1 MNNEYFRKDLGE
13 EITALSWDGETA
25 VVGGG
30 RGTLQ
35 VWNLLQG
42 AKVWAEQAHQ
52 GRVSALAVLEAGRRI
67 VSGGEDRRVIV
78 WRTENS

>member
-1 MNNEYFRKDLGE
+1 MFLSRKDLGE
-13 EITALSWDGETA
+13 EITALVWDGETT

-42 AKVWAEQAHQ
+42 TKILAEKVHE
-52 GRVSALAVLEAGRRI
+52 GRISALAVLDQGRT
-67 VSGGEDRRVIV
+67 VLSGGEDRRVIA
-78 WRTENS
+78 WRTVKD